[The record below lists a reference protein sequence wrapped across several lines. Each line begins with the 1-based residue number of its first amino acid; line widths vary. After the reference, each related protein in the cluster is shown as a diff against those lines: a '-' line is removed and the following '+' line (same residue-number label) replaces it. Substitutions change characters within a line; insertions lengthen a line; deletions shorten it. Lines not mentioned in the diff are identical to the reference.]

1 MIEPSTRRALAAFLH
16 DVGTLAGRAG
26 NEHARRL
33 DAHKMLVGNL
43 PLESWSRDCIKSTTN
58 AKALDH
64 FRLHFKAMLGL
75 LKALRG

>member
-26 NEHARRL
+26 NEYATRL
-33 DAHKMLVGNL
+33 DAHNMLVGNL

-75 LKALRG
+75 LKTRRG